1 MAYTRFGLRQAAIEC
16 QSRDLDKV
24 IECYSQRRCPT
35 STVTEMQT
43 GSSSVISRIA
53 STSKSVCAR
62 SLFERKKLERESVF
76 CSARDLAGFTFGM
89 ASIVCWLVAQVPQF
103 ITNIKRQRAD
113 ALSPWFLAEWLL
125 VSTSTAVM
133 ANLPHRRQCNIV
145 VSQTNVRQTNV
156 RRVTLAT
163 L

>member
-1 MAYTRFGLRQAAIEC
+1 MAYTRFGLRQAVIEC
-16 QSRDLDKV
+16 ESRNLYKWT
-24 IECYSQRRCPT
+24 ECYSQRRCPT

-53 STSKSVCAR
+53 STSKRVCVC
-62 SLFERKKLERESVF
+62 FDPEKLETEFVC

-89 ASIVCWLVAQVPQF
+89 ASIVCWIVAQVPQF

-125 VSTSTAVM
+125 VSM
-133 ANLPHRRQCNIV
+133 QLQ
-145 VSQTNVRQTNV
+145 
-156 RRVTLAT
+156 
-163 L
+163 